1 MLKPRAELSAEELN
15 LWMRDQ
21 MAHYKVPKSIT
32 FVEELP
38 KTAANKVD
46 KKLLFTQ
53 YGELHL
59 RKTYETQR

>member
-1 MLKPRAELSAEELN
+1 
-15 LWMRDQ
+15 MRDQ

-59 RKTYETQR
+59 RKTYETKR

>member
-38 KTAANKVD
+38 KTAANKVEQ
-46 KKLLFTQ
+46 KLLFTH

>member
-1 MLKPRAELSAEELN
+1 MWKPRAELSAEELN

-21 MAHYKVPKSIT
+21 MTHCKVPKSIT